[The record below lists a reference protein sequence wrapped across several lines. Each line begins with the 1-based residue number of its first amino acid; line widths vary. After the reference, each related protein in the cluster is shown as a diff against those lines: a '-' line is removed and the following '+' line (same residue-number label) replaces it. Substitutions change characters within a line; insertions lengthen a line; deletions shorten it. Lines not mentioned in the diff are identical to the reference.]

1 MTSPSRRPPWY
12 LALPALAC
20 AVAVMLPLGYLV
32 VRSLG
37 ADAQQVGRAVFRRQ
51 SWAQLSNTLLLC
63 AAVVGVTTL
72 TALPAAWLTSRTDLP
87 MRRFFALALVLPL
100 AIPGYL
106 MAYTLLSLGGDYGAV
121 FHLTGVSVP
130 RLRGFTG
137 SLVALSVYNFPY
149 MLLNLR
155 AGLGAYDTS
164 LEEVARS
171 LGHRP
176 GRVFFSVVLPQLRP
190 AILAGAL
197 LVSLHVV
204 SDFGVVSLMRYET
217 FSYALYQAYQ
227 GAYGTRGAAP
237 IALLMMALAG
247 VFIIAE
253 LLMLRRVVLTRA
265 GAGQARVRRPIRL
278 RRWTLPAFGFVGGLF
293 LVGVALPVLTI
304 VYGSWGLDLSVHWG
318 SIRRAVMDSLSV
330 SAPSALAA
338 TALAMPIAYM
348 ARRYPSRWSA
358 SLERLG
364 FLGYATPPLAF
375 ALGLLVVT
383 LRVVPGLYQ
392 TAFVLVYAYSLHF
405 LAEAVGPIRAGLFA
419 ANPRLEE
426 ASRAL
431 GYGPISTF
439 ARVTLPLL
447 RPGLAV
453 SLSLV
458 FLSSMKE
465 LPLTMLLAPPG
476 FETLSMNIWQY
487 TEDAMYASAAPYALM
502 VLGISA
508 IFVGVLVFH
517 ERRVT

>member
-1 MTSPSRRPPWY
+1 
-12 LALPALAC
+12 
-20 AVAVMLPLGYLV
+20 MLPLGYLV

-37 ADAQQVGRAVFRRQ
+37 ADAGEVGRAVFRWQ
-51 SWAQLSNTLLLC
+51 SLVQLSNTLLLC
-63 AAVVGVTTL
+63 ASVVVVTTV

-87 MRRFFALALVLPL
+87 MKRFFALALVLPL

-106 MAYTLLSLGGDYGAV
+106 MAYTLLSLGGDYGAA

-130 RLRGFTG
+130 RLRGFWG

-155 AGLGAYDTS
+155 AGLSGYDTS

-171 LGHRP
+171 LGQRP
-176 GRVFFSVVLPQLRP
+176 GRVFFTVVLPQLRP

-247 VFIIAE
+247 VFIVAE

-265 GAGQARVRRPIRL
+265 GAGQARVRRPLRL
-278 RRWTLPAFGFVGGLF
+278 RRWAWPGVVFVCL
-293 LVGVALPVLTI
+293 LLMVGVVLPVLTI
-304 VYGSWGLDLSVHWG
+304 VYGALGVEMG
-318 SIRRAVMDSLSV
+318 SQWRALRGAVVDSLSV
-330 SAPSALAA
+330 SIPSAVVA
-338 TALAMPIAYM
+338 TALALPIAYM

-364 FLGYATPPLAF
+364 FVGYATPPLAF

-405 LAEAVGPIRAGLFA
+405 LAEAVGPIRAGLFT

-431 GYGPISTF
+431 GYGPFSTF

-447 RPGLAV
+447 RPGLIV

-458 FLSSMKE
+458 FLSVMKE

-487 TEDAMYASAAPYALM
+487 TEDAMYGSAAPYALV
-502 VLGISA
+502 VLGVSA
-508 IFVGVLVFH
+508 LFVGVLVFN
-517 ERRVT
+517 ERRMA

>member
-1 MTSPSRRPPWY
+1 
-12 LALPALAC
+12 
-20 AVAVMLPLGYLV
+20 VAVLLPLGYLV

-37 ADAQQVGRAVFRRQ
+37 ADAEQVTRVVFRWQ
-51 SWAQLSNTLLLC
+51 SFTQLTNTLLLC
-63 AAVVGVTTL
+63 AAVVVVTTV

-87 MRRFFALALVLPL
+87 MKRFFALALVLPL

-106 MAYTLLSLGGDYGAV
+106 MAYTLLSLGGDYGAA

-137 SLVALSVYNFPY
+137 SLIALSVYNFPY

-155 AGLGAYDTS
+155 AGLSSYDTS

-176 GRVFFSVVLPQLRP
+176 RRVFFTVVLPQLRP
-190 AILAGAL
+190 SILAGAL
-197 LVSLHVV
+197 LVCLHVI

-227 GAYGTRGAAP
+227 GAHGTRGAAP
-237 IALLMMALAG
+237 IALIMMALAG
-247 VFIIAE
+247 VFIVVE
-253 LLMLRRVVLTRA
+253 LMLLRRVILTRA
-265 GAGQARVRRPIRL
+265 GAGQARVRRPLRL
-278 RRWTLPAFGFVGGLF
+278 RRWTTPALIFVSVL
-293 LVGVALPVLTI
+293 LMVGVVLPVLTI
-304 VYGSWGLDLSVHWG
+304 VYGAWGVDLSAQWLPLR
-318 SIRRAVMDSLSV
+318 SAVTDSLSV
-330 SAPSALAA
+330 SVPSAVVA
-338 TALAMPIAYM
+338 TALALPIAYM
-348 ARRYPSRWSA
+348 ARRYPSRWSE

-392 TAFVLVYAYSLHF
+392 TAFVLIYAYSLHF
-405 LAEAVGPIRAGLFA
+405 LAEAVGPIRAGLFQ
-419 ANPRLEE
+419 ANPKLEE

-431 GYGPISTF
+431 GHGPFSTF
-439 ARVTLPLL
+439 TRVTLPLL
-447 RPGLAV
+447 RPGLVV

-458 FLSSMKE
+458 FLSVMKE

-487 TEDAMYASAAPYALM
+487 TEDAMYSSAAPYALV
-502 VLGISA
+502 VLGVSA
-508 IFVGVLVFH
+508 LFVGVLVFN
-517 ERRVT
+517 ERGST

>member
-1 MTSPSRRPPWY
+1 
-12 LALPALAC
+12 
-20 AVAVMLPLGYLV
+20 MLPLGYLV

-37 ADAQQVGRAVFRRQ
+37 ADAGQVAQVVFRRQ
-51 SWAQLSNTLLLC
+51 SFIQLSNTLLLC
-63 AAVVGVTTL
+63 AAVVVVTTL

-87 MRRFFALALVLPL
+87 MKRFFALALVLPL

-106 MAYTLLSLGGDYGAV
+106 MAYTVLSLGGDYGAA
-121 FHLTGVSVP
+121 FHVTGVSVP

-155 AGLGAYDTS
+155 AGLSAYDTS

-176 GRVFFSVVLPQLRP
+176 RRVFFSVVLPQLKP
-190 AILAGAL
+190 SILAGAL
-197 LVSLHVV
+197 LVSLHVI

-237 IALLMMALAG
+237 IALIMMALAG
-247 VFIIAE
+247 VFIVAE
-253 LLMLRRVVLTRA
+253 LMLLRRVVLTRA
-265 GAGQARVRRPIRL
+265 GAGPARVRRPIRL
-278 RRWTLPAFGFVGGLF
+278 RRWALPALVFVGSL
-293 LVGVALPVLTI
+293 LMVGVALPVLTI
-304 VYGSWGLDLSVHWG
+304 VYGAWGVDIGAQWDSV
-318 SIRRAVMDSLSV
+318 RRAVVDSLLV
-330 SAPSALAA
+330 SAPAAVVA
-338 TALAMPIAYM
+338 TALALPIAYM

-358 SLERLG
+358 GLERLG

-375 ALGLLVVT
+375 ALGLLVIT

-405 LAEAVGPIRAGLFA
+405 LAEAVGPIRAGLFQ

-431 GYGPISTF
+431 GYGLFSTF

-447 RPGLAV
+447 RPGLVV

-465 LPLTMLLAPPG
+465 LPLSMLLAPPG

-487 TEDAMYASAAPYALM
+487 TEDAMYASAAPYALV
-502 VLGISA
+502 VLGVSGL
-508 IFVGVLVFH
+508 FVGVLVFN
-517 ERRVT
+517 ERRIT

>member
-1 MTSPSRRPPWY
+1 V
-12 LALPALAC
+12 LPALGC
-20 AVAVMLPLGYLV
+20 AVAVLLPLGYLV

-37 ADAQQVGRAVFRRQ
+37 ADAGQVGAVIFRRQ
-51 SWAQLSNTLLLC
+51 SLVQLSNTLTLC
-63 AAVVGVTTL
+63 AAVVLVTTL

-87 MRRFFALALVLPL
+87 MKRFFALVLVLPL

-106 MAYTLLSLGGDYGAV
+106 MAYALLSLGGDYGAA

-155 AGLGAYDTS
+155 AGLSSYDTS

-176 GRVFFSVVLPQLRP
+176 MRVFFTVVLPQLRP
-190 AILAGAL
+190 AILAGGL

-237 IALLMMALAG
+237 IALIMMALAG
-247 VFIIAE
+247 VFILSE
-253 LLMLRRVVLTRA
+253 MMLLRRVVLTRA
-265 GAGQARVRRPIRL
+265 GAGPARVRRPLRL
-278 RRWTLPAFGFVGGLF
+278 RRWVGPSLVFIGMLL
-293 LVGVALPVLTI
+293 LVGLVLPVFTI
-304 VYGSWGLDLSVHWG
+304 VYGAWGVEVG
-318 SIRRAVMDSLSV
+318 SQWRSLRGAVVDSLSV
-330 SAPSALAA
+330 SGPSALVA
-338 TALAMPIAYM
+338 TALALPIAYM
-348 ARRYPSRWSA
+348 ARRYPSRWTA
-358 SLERLG
+358 GLERLG

-383 LRVVPGLYQ
+383 LGVVPGLYQ
-392 TAFVLVYAYSLHF
+392 TVFVLVYAYSLHF
-405 LAEAVGPIRAGLFA
+405 LAEAVGPIRAGLFSA
-419 ANPRLEE
+419 DPRLEE

-431 GYGPISTF
+431 GYGPVWTF
-439 ARVTLPLL
+439 VRVTLPLL
-447 RPGLAV
+447 RPGLIV

-458 FLSSMKE
+458 FLSVMKE

-487 TEDAMYASAAPYALM
+487 TEEAMYASAAPYALV
-502 VLGISA
+502 VLGVSGLL
-508 IFVGVLVFH
+508 VGVLVYN
-517 ERRVT
+517 ERGMR

>member
-1 MTSPSRRPPWY
+1 M
-12 LALPALAC
+12 C
-20 AVAVMLPLGYLV
+20 AVAVLLPLGYLV

-37 ADAQQVGRAVFRRQ
+37 ADAGEVGRVVFRWQ
-51 SWAQLSNTLLLC
+51 SVVQLSNTLLLC
-63 AAVVGVTTL
+63 AGVVVVTTV

-87 MRRFFALALVLPL
+87 MKRFFAIALVLPL

-106 MAYTLLSLGGDYGAV
+106 MAYTLLSLGGDYGAA
-121 FHLTGVSVP
+121 FHITGVSVP
-130 RLRGFTG
+130 RLGGYVG

-190 AILAGAL
+190 AILAGTL
-197 LVSLHVV
+197 LVSLHVI

-237 IALLMMALAG
+237 IALIMMALAG
-247 VFIIAE
+247 VFIVAE
-253 LLMLRRVVLTRA
+253 LMMLRRVVLTRA
-265 GAGQARVRRPIRL
+265 GAGQARVRRPLRL
-278 RRWTLPAFGFVGGLF
+278 RRWAWPALVFVSVLV
-293 LVGVALPVLTI
+293 LVGVVLPVLTI
-304 VYGSWGLDLSVHWG
+304 VYGAWGVEMG
-318 SIRRAVMDSLSV
+318 SQWRSLRGAVVDSLSV
-330 SAPSALAA
+330 SAPAAVVATGLAL
-338 TALAMPIAYM
+338 PIAYM

-358 SLERLG
+358 GLERLG

-375 ALGLLVVT
+375 ALGLLVIT

-431 GYGPISTF
+431 GYGPMSTF

-447 RPGLAV
+447 RPGLIV

-465 LPLTMLLAPPG
+465 LPLSMLLAPPG

-487 TEDAMYASAAPYALM
+487 TEDAMYASAAPYALV
-502 VLGISA
+502 VLGVSGL
-508 IFVGVLVFH
+508 FVGVLVFN
-517 ERRVT
+517 ERRIS

>member
-1 MTSPSRRPPWY
+1 MV
-12 LALPALAC
+12 C
-20 AVAVMLPLGYLV
+20 AVAVLLPLGYLV

-37 ADAQQVGRAVFRRQ
+37 ADAGEVGRVIFRRQ
-51 SWAQLSNTLLLC
+51 SLTQLTNTLLLC
-63 AAVVGVTTL
+63 VAVVGVTTL

-87 MRRFFALALVLPL
+87 MKRVFALALVMPL

-106 MAYTLLSLGGDYGAV
+106 MAYALLSLGGDYGSA
-121 FHLTGVSVP
+121 FHLTGVSIP
-130 RLRGFTG
+130 RLNGFTG
-137 SLVALSVYNFPY
+137 SLVALSIYNFPY

-155 AGLGAYDTS
+155 SGLASYDTS

-176 GRVFFSVVLPQLRP
+176 ARVFFSVVMPQLWP
-190 AILAGAL
+190 SILAGGL

-227 GAYGTRGAAP
+227 GAHGTRGAAP

-247 VFIIAE
+247 VFIVAE
-253 LLMLRRVVLTRA
+253 LLLLRRVILTRA
-265 GAGQARVRRPIRL
+265 GAGQARVRRPLRL
-278 RRWTLPAFGFVGGLF
+278 RAWKMPSMLFVGLLLLIGLAVPIF
-293 LVGVALPVLTI
+293 TIMYGAWGTALGSQWRSVRTAVL
-304 VYGSWGLDLSVHWG
+304 
-318 SIRRAVMDSLSV
+318 DSLSV
-330 SAPSALAA
+330 SAAAAVAA
-338 TALAMPIAYM
+338 TLLALPIAYM
-348 ARRYPSRWSA
+348 ARRYPSRLSL

-383 LRVVPGLYQ
+383 LGVVPGLYQ
-392 TAFVLVYAYSLHF
+392 TTFVLIYAYSLHF
-405 LAEAVGPIRAGLFA
+405 LAEAVGPIRAGLFS
-419 ANPRLEE
+419 ANPKLEE

-431 GYGPISTF
+431 GVGPVSTF
-439 ARVTLPLL
+439 LRVTLPLI
-447 RPGLAV
+447 RPGMIV

-458 FLSSMKE
+458 FLSVMKE

-487 TEDAMYASAAPYALM
+487 TEEAMYASAAPYALV
-502 VLGISA
+502 VLGVSA
-508 IFVGVLVFH
+508 MFVGVLVFN
-517 ERRVT
+517 ERGAA

>member
-1 MTSPSRRPPWY
+1 V
-12 LALPALAC
+12 L
-20 AVAVMLPLGYLV
+20 LPLGYLV
-32 VRSLG
+32 WRSLG
-37 ADAQQVGRAVFRRQ
+37 ADAAQVAQTVFRRR
-51 SWAQLSNTLLLC
+51 SLTQLSNTLLLC

-87 MRRFFALALVLPL
+87 MKRFFALALVLPL

-121 FHLTGVSVP
+121 FQLTGVGVP

-155 AGLGAYDTS
+155 AGLSAYDTS

-176 GRVFFSVVLPQLRP
+176 RRVFFTVVLPQLRP
-190 AILAGAL
+190 AILTGAL

-217 FSYALYQAYQ
+217 FSYALYLAYQ

-237 IALLMMALAG
+237 IALMMMALAG
-247 VFIIAE
+247 VFIFAE
-253 LLMLRRVVLTRA
+253 LFLLRRVVLTRA

-278 RRWTLPAFGFVGGLF
+278 RRWAGPALVF
-293 LVGVALPVLTI
+293 LGILLAVGVVVPVLTI
-304 VYGSWGLDLSVHWG
+304 VYGAWGVDMAGLWRPLG
-318 SIRRAVMDSLSV
+318 RAVSDSLSV
-330 SAPSALAA
+330 SFPAAVAA
-338 TALAMPIAYM
+338 TGLALPIAFM
-348 ARRYPSRWSA
+348 ARRYPSRLSA
-358 SLERLG
+358 ALERLG
-364 FLGYATPPLAF
+364 YLGYATPPLAF

-383 LRVVPGLYQ
+383 LWAVPGMYQ

-405 LAEAVGPIRAGLFA
+405 LAEAVGPIRAGLFQ

-431 GYGPISTF
+431 GFSPFSTF

-447 RPGLAV
+447 RPGLIV

-458 FLSSMKE
+458 FLSAMKE

-487 TEDAMYASAAPYALM
+487 TEDATYARAAPYALC
-502 VLGISA
+502 VLGVSSL
-508 IFVGVLVFH
+508 FVGVLLVN
-517 ERRVT
+517 ERRAS